1 MIINLSVKPTSY
13 CLQNLPRHDLIL
25 TLMLRPVLK
34 NSPGQEKF
42 IAGSADHIII
52 MIIRGFSGNHKAS
65 LFRLKGLN
73 IVLKVSLMTECA
85 LQSRLFFWT
94 ACVKNPL
101 NMRFIMKSLDLMIP
115 KRFIAP

>member
-25 TLMLRPVLK
+25 TLMLRPVLI

-42 IAGSADHIII
+42 KAGSADHII

-73 IVLKVSLMTECA
+73 IVLKVSLMTESA

-101 NMRFIMKSLDLMIP
+101 NMRFIMMSLDLMIP